1 MKKALQHTDRPSD
14 VGKIMESLQDNNTQL
29 DIAITGESGSG
40 KSTFVNALRELSDG
54 DEGAAPTGVTETTSE
69 VTPYPHPKYPTVI
82 LWDLPGIGTTKFP
95 ADKYLEL
102 VGFEKFDFFIIISD
116 SRFREND
123 VKLAQEIQR
132 MEKKFYFVHSK
143 IDNDLERSQREF
155 KVEKTLSQ
163 IRQDCIQGLRG
174 LGIKTL
180 QVFLVSSFQL
190 HQYDFPLLRKALE
203 SGLPEVKR
211 DALLLATPS
220 ISHEIISK
228 KKEAFK
234 VSETSTDNQF
244 EIETVRE
251 EIKEALLKND
261 KSLAITKIKE
271 LLDKER
277 NTPLNIAITGESG
290 SGKSTFVNA
299 FRGMDNREEGAAL
312 TGVTETTSEVT
323 PYPHPNYP
331 KVTLWD
337 LPGIGTTKFPADK
350 YLERVGFEKFDFF
363 IIVSADRFREN
374 DVKLA
379 QEIQRM
385 EKKFYFVRSKI
396 DTDLRPERRKRN
408 FSEEETL
415 RKMREN
421 CIQGLRD
428 LGVES
433 PQVFLVSSFELHL
446 YGFSLLHETLDR
458 DLPEHQ
464 RHALLRA
471 MPNISLEII
480 DKKKKTFKRRLYWLS
495 ALSAA
500 VAAVPVPGLSIAVD
514 IGVLVGAVTDYVFG
528 FGLDIKSLQR
538 LSASTGVP
546 HADLHA
552 AIVSPLAAVK
562 ISKELLLKVLRQ
574 IAGAATFMALEE
586 VSRFIPIVGI
596 PLAMVFSFT
605 TTYRLLN
612 FILNQLAEDAQKV
625 FKKAL
630 GLNTSV

>member
-1 MKKALQHTDRPSD
+1 MKTALQHTDRPSD

-29 DIAITGESGSG
+29 NIAITGESGSG
-40 KSTFVNALRELSDG
+40 KSTFVNAVRELSDG

-69 VTPYPHPKYPTVI
+69 VKPYPHPNYPNVTF
-82 LWDLPGIGTTKFP
+82 WDLPGISTTKFP

-102 VGFEKFDFFIIISD
+102 
-116 SRFREND
+116 
-123 VKLAQEIQR
+123 
-132 MEKKFYFVHSK
+132 
-143 IDNDLERSQREF
+143 
-155 KVEKTLSQ
+155 
-163 IRQDCIQGLRG
+163 
-174 LGIKTL
+174 
-180 QVFLVSSFQL
+180 
-190 HQYDFPLLRKALE
+190 
-203 SGLPEVKR
+203 
-211 DALLLATPS
+211 
-220 ISHEIISK
+220 
-228 KKEAFK
+228 
-234 VSETSTDNQF
+234 
-244 EIETVRE
+244 
-251 EIKEALLKND
+251 
-261 KSLAITKIKE
+261 
-271 LLDKER
+271 
-277 NTPLNIAITGESG
+277 
-290 SGKSTFVNA
+290 
-299 FRGMDNREEGAAL
+299 
-312 TGVTETTSEVT
+312 
-323 PYPHPNYP
+323 
-331 KVTLWD
+331 
-337 LPGIGTTKFPADK
+337 
-350 YLERVGFEKFDFF
+350 VGFEKFDFF

-379 QEIQRM
+379 QEIQKM

-396 DTDLRPERRKRN
+396 DNDLRAERRKRN

-421 CIQGLRD
+421 CIQGLRG

-446 YGFSLLHETLDR
+446 YDFSLLHETLDR
-458 DLPEHQ
+458 DLPEHK

-480 DKKKKTFKRRLYWLS
+480 DKKKKTFKRRLYWLA

-514 IGVLVGAVTDYVFG
+514 IAVLVGAVTDYVFG

-546 HADLHA
+546 YADLRA
-552 AIVSPLAAVK
+552 VIVSPLAAVK
-562 ISKELLLKVLRQ
+562 ISKELLLKVLSQ

-586 VSRFIPIVGI
+586 VSRFIPIFGI

-605 TTYRLLN
+605 TTYRLLK

>member
-1 MKKALQHTDRPSD
+1 YD
-14 VGKIMESLQDNNTQL
+14 VYNVE
-29 DIAITGESGSG
+29 
-40 KSTFVNALRELSDG
+40 
-54 DEGAAPTGVTETTSE
+54 
-69 VTPYPHPKYPTVI
+69 
-82 LWDLPGIGTTKFP
+82 
-95 ADKYLEL
+95 
-102 VGFEKFDFFIIISD
+102 D
-116 SRFREND
+116 SQ
-123 VKLAQEIQR
+123 A
-132 MEKKFYFVHSK
+132 
-143 IDNDLERSQREF
+143 
-155 KVEKTLSQ
+155 
-163 IRQDCIQGLRG
+163 
-174 LGIKTL
+174 
-180 QVFLVSSFQL
+180 
-190 HQYDFPLLRKALE
+190 
-203 SGLPEVKR
+203 
-211 DALLLATPS
+211 
-220 ISHEIISK
+220 
-228 KKEAFK
+228 
-234 VSETSTDNQF
+234 
-244 EIETVRE
+244 E
-251 EIKEALLKND
+251 EIKEALLNND

-271 LLDKER
+271 LLDKEK

-323 PYPHPNYP
+323 AYPHPNYP

-350 YLERVGFEKFDFF
+350 YLECVGFEKFDFF

-396 DTDLRPERRKRN
+396 DNDLRAERRKRT

-446 YGFSLLHETLDR
+446 YDFSLLHETLDR
-458 DLPEHQ
+458 DLPAHK

-514 IGVLVGAVTDYVFG
+514 IAVLVGAVTDYVFG

-546 HADLHA
+546 YADLRA
-552 AIVSPLAAVK
+552 VIVSPLAAVK
-562 ISKELLLKVLRQ
+562 ISKELLLKVLSQ

-612 FILNQLAEDAQKV
+612 FILNQLAEDAQKLLLLV
-625 FKKAL
+625 LQKPPQRSHRTPIQTIPMLCCGIFL
-630 GLNTSV
+630 GSAPSSFQLIST